1 MFEFAYEAVFHGP
14 NVCALGP
21 VLAARVRFSRS
32 LPPGALATSCARLR
46 ALWPEWLNQDGPAT
60 DEETEAAR
68 LLAAWA
74 LGALNEVRG
83 FLHDAG
89 AQAVPGGARLWV
101 GFHHVGVTKMALELA
116 QRALAEAARP
126 GVGFSREA
134 MEVPLQ
140 RFWALCRKY
149 HPDYQARILMEG
161 ARARGV
167 PVLPFVN
174 GSRYWQYGWGTRSRV
189 FMESASNT
197 DGFLGSQWQKSKV
210 LSHAVFTSLGVPTP
224 KHRLVSQPSEL
235 EAAADVVGWPC
246 VVKPMDQGGGRGV
259 TAGIASSGSLHKA
272 FAHARRYTQGPVMVE
287 AFVPGDDHRLMVV
300 EGRLM
305 AAIRREP
312 SSVVGDGQ
320 RTLRELVQALNSQRS
335 SNMVKSRYLRTIASD
350 TVLAEH
356 LAGQGLTLETML
368 AAGQRVTL
376 RSNAN
381 LSSGGVCV
389 DVTAQVHPMVRQL
402 AEAVVQAFGL
412 GTAGLDYIT
421 TDIGGAPSLTGGRL
435 IEANTIPGL
444 DAVIA
449 AGWAPETI
457 AEAVLGERPGRIPVT
472 LVVLPEATVAKAT
485 DDLLKHSADPTIGWV
500 CGAQG
505 GIGGLS
511 LQGIN
516 KEAWSAV
523 RAALRH
529 RGLEALV
536 IVSTPTDLI
545 RNGLPVDKMERAVI
559 CGAELPLDWQGVL
572 QRCVAEVEHLDDW
585 DGYVKRIDGM

>member
-1 MFEFAYEAVFHGP
+1 VFELAYEAVFHGP
-14 NVCALGP
+14 NVCAPGP
-21 VLAARVRFSRS
+21 VLAARVRFSPS

-46 ALWPEWLNQDGPAT
+46 ALWPEWLDQDGPAT
-60 DEETEAAR
+60 DDATEAAG
-68 LLAAWA
+68 LVAAWA

-83 FLHDAG
+83 YLHDSG
-89 AQAVPGGARLWV
+89 ARAMPDGARLWV

-126 GVGFSREA
+126 GVGSPREA

-140 RFWALCRKY
+140 RFWALCRKC

-167 PVLPFVN
+167 PVMPFVA
-174 GSRYWQYGWGTRSRV
+174 GSRYWQYGWGARSRV

-197 DGFLGSQWQKSKV
+197 DGLLGNQWQKSKV

-235 EAAADVVGWPC
+235 EAAAEVVGWPC

-259 TAGIASSGSLHKA
+259 TAGIASSDALHKA

-320 RTLRELVQALNSQRS
+320 RTLRELMQALTAQRS
-335 SNMVKSRYLRTIASD
+335 SNMVKSRYLRPIALD
-350 TVLAEH
+350 AVLVEH
-356 LAGQGLTLETML
+356 LANQGQTLEAVL
-368 AAGQRVTL
+368 ALGQRVTL

-402 AEAVVQAFGL
+402 AEAVVQTFGL

-421 TDIGGAPSLTGGRL
+421 TDIGGAPSLTGGSL

-444 DAVIA
+444 DVVIA

-457 AEAVLGERPGRIPVT
+457 AEAVLGELPGRIPVT
-472 LVVLPEATVAKAT
+472 LVVLPEGALTRAM
-485 DDLLKHSADPTIGWV
+485 DDLWEQVADPSIGWA
-500 CGAQG
+500 CGRQAC
-505 GIGGLS
+505 IGRLS
-511 LQGIN
+511 LQGSDS
-516 KEAWSAV
+516 EPWAAV
-523 RAALRH
+523 RTALRH
-529 RGLEALV
+529 RGLEALTV
-536 IVSTPTDLI
+536 MCTPAELMRD
-545 RNGLPVDKMERAVI
+545 GVPVDAVTKVVL
-559 CGAELPLDWQGVL
+559 CGVELPPEWQSVV
-572 QRCVAEVEHLDDW
+572 QRCAALVERLDDW
-585 DGYVKRIDGM
+585 SDCAERLAR